1 MEMKI
6 LPDQA
11 PYLEMGG
18 KPWFSE
24 TAVRMKRWR
33 GIKVG
38 SADAHRMLDNR
49 HKSQH
54 GGGLTGLCPL
64 RGVMRLLQGWRGGW
78 VLRWGLLIARWPDC
92 SCRCRMPCS
101 EWLRLCPPAAAC
113 RRRSGMPSSSFRQ
126 TFWTSPLWVGFHR
139 EYMNDGLSPCHI
151 KWHPLT
157 TLHTHAR
164 THTCTHTHTLLSEK
178 LKRQQMRKQGSF
190 PSWGFYFVCNTSLI
204 TGHIITSFITG
215 PHITSLIIGH
225 M

>member
-49 HKSQH
+49 HKSQR

-64 RGVMRLLQGWRGGW
+64 RGVMRLLQG
-78 VLRWGLLIARWPDC
+78 
-92 SCRCRMPCS
+92 
-101 EWLRLCPPAAAC
+101 
-113 RRRSGMPSSSFRQ
+113 
-126 TFWTSPLWVGFHR
+126 
-139 EYMNDGLSPCHI
+139 
-151 KWHPLT
+151 
-157 TLHTHAR
+157 
-164 THTCTHTHTLLSEK
+164 
-178 LKRQQMRKQGSF
+178 
-190 PSWGFYFVCNTSLI
+190 
-204 TGHIITSFITG
+204 
-215 PHITSLIIGH
+215 
-225 M
+225 